1 MSFKDILKVFKLE
14 RELTDDETALL
25 NTLRGMS
32 ESERE
37 LLAETLGPPVKTK
50 AKSATKRVIE
60 KCAGQLLGNVCDL
73 TRRAAVHKD
82 PRVLGY
88 HEFQPPS
95 SPSKSKRAESLGKA
109 IKSRSGT
116 PSVPRCVACYE
127 IQSHTNHD
135 VENGGHEFT
144 TDLAG
149 RVNAQLAHHEDDNS
163 SSSDDNSE
171 ERCTATREG
180 GRTCNLLLDHN
191 VHQMKTAM
199 GYHEFVGTETAVG
212 ASGD

>member
-37 LLAETLGPPVKTK
+37 LLAETLGPAVK
-50 AKSATKRVIE
+50 AKAKPTATKRVIE
-60 KCAGQLLGNVCDL
+60 HCAFGNCGL
-73 TRRAAVHKD
+73 TRRAAVHKISTTD
-82 PRVLGY
+82 GY
-88 HEFQPPS
+88 HEFLAQSNVPAQPTKSRHAS
-95 SPSKSKRAESLGKA
+95 SLAGA
-109 IKSRSGT
+109 IKKKTGDKE
-116 PSVPRCVACYE
+116 PRCIACYE
-127 IQSHTNHD
+127 IATHSNHD
-135 VENGGHEFT
+135 LDNGGHEFT
-144 TDLAG
+144 TDLAK
-149 RVNAQLAHHEDDNS
+149 RVNAVLDGATKPDPDD
-163 SSSDDNSE
+163 E

-199 GYHEFVGTETAVG
+199 GYHEFVGGETAVG
-212 ASGD
+212 VGGD